1 MKMMKMTRG
10 LGGTAVL
17 AAGFAFTASITGIA
31 MANAAAA
38 DYRFELVGKPS
49 AANGKDVVKVR
60 LVHVSDNKPVPG
72 AVIIQTTADMS
83 PMGMETM
90 TAPAKVMAGDKAGV
104 YSFEVEPGMTGTWA
118 LKLAAKVQGETETV
132 HGTVTTDLVK

>member
-1 MKMMKMTRG
+1 MKMSRD
-10 LGGTAVL
+10 LGYAAVL
-17 AAGFAFTASITGIA
+17 TAGFAFTASIAGITTV
-31 MANAAAA
+31 NAAAA
-38 DYRFELVGKPS
+38 DYRFELFGKPS
-49 AANGKDVVKVR
+49 AANGKDVVQVR
-60 LVHVSDNKPVPG
+60 LVHVPDSKPVSG

-90 TAPAKVMAGDKAGV
+90 TGPAKSIPGDKAGV

-132 HGTVTTDLVK
+132 HGTVTAYLVK